1 LISYCRCLPSEYL
14 CKLSTY
20 LPQPLVLL
28 VADLS
33 PAGRPSRRAKN
44 WAKSLEKRHPELK
57 KKKVKALGWDH
68 HKKNVFPDITRW
80 FDIVGEALSN
90 LELTRESVYIIDE
103 AGVMLSKLGCVA
115 QSIRHISG
123 LDYTMPARDLTCYS
137 WNKVGCLLSSPTLS
151 SRLR

>member
-1 LISYCRCLPSEYL
+1 
-14 CKLSTY
+14 LSTY

-28 VADLS
+28 AADLS

-57 KKKVKALGWDH
+57 TKKVKALGWDR

-103 AGVMLSKLGCVA
+103 AGVMLSKLGCVNVLVGA
-115 QSIRHISG
+115 NDVR
-123 LDYTMPARDLTCYS
+123 DYRGARVQRKMMTV
-137 WNKVGCLLSSPTLS
+137 VGCISPDGRYLELS
-151 SRLR
+151 

>member
-1 LISYCRCLPSEYL
+1 
-14 CKLSTY
+14 LSTY

-28 VADLS
+28 AADLS

-57 KKKVKALGWDH
+57 TKKVKALGWDR

-103 AGVMLSKLGCVA
+103 AGVMLSKLGCVNVLVGA
-115 QSIRHISG
+115 NDVR
-123 LDYTMPARDLTCYS
+123 DYRDARVQRKMMTV
-137 WNKVGCLLSSPTLS
+137 VGCISADGRYLKPSSV
-151 SRLR
+151 